1 MAICSRDKSSID
13 MKDNILNALKESL
26 SGSDKL
32 RTLLLDNVH
41 TARSREIRL
50 NLVYLTYDFSSQSI
64 LVEYYVEDSDY
75 PAVSI
80 SFDELIHLV
89 TT

>member
-1 MAICSRDKSSID
+1 MCRDKSSID